1 MAQGRTASRVDWER
15 ASATLYRERPKRYR
29 AFISHRSAPFFL
41 AQRREWLAFMFAERS
56 LPRIDADSVLPIV
69 ANHALLTIKELGPDV
84 VLYGI
89 HKKGASLLEDLAA
102 AFPAIGRRTI
112 LYDDDETEKYVRGR
126 AVMIFD
132 DSIHKGD
139 TCKDHVRRLRREG
152 ARSVT
157 ILVVVGSRDGLVA
170 ARKENVRVECLVEV
184 SEENFTVAFGLL
196 MVPTLGLF
204 RNGALSNRPHRE
216 FRIDGGSSDV
226 QASALRCLRALAGAD
241 SFSRLSE
248 IPAVDGGKAT
258 VYHGTGEVSL
268 PILRKLRE
276 RFDTYG
282 KIDQVKFRVFLSHR
296 ENGFHL
302 CLCAIVWPIGEADR
316 SLEEI
321 NEVTEQAAVWL
332 LDCVEADLKKG
343 FAGTGFHVT
352 RTASVIRSS
361 RSIGARLGDES

>member
-1 MAQGRTASRVDWER
+1 MVHGRSASRVDWER
-15 ASATLYRERPKRYR
+15 ASATLHRERPKRYH
-29 AFISHRSAPFFL
+29 AFISRSSAPFHL

-69 ANHALLTIKELGPDV
+69 ANQALLTIKDLGPDV

-89 HKKGASLLEDLAA
+89 HKKGASLLEDLAVT
-102 AFPAIGRRTI
+102 FPAIGRRTI
-112 LYDDDETEKYVRGR
+112 LYNDDETEKFVRGR
-126 AVMIFD
+126 PVMIFD

-157 ILVVVGSRDGLVA
+157 IFAVVGSRDGLVA
-170 ARKENVRVECLVEV
+170 ARKENVRVECLVEA
-184 SEENFTVAFGLL
+184 SEENFTVAFGLI

-216 FRIDGGSSDV
+216 FRIDGGSSDA
-226 QASALRCLRALAGAD
+226 QASALRCLRVLAGAD
-241 SFSRLSE
+241 SLSRLSE
-248 IPAVDGGKAT
+248 IPAVDGRKAA

-268 PILRKLRE
+268 PILRKLRAQI
-276 RFDTYG
+276 DAYG
-282 KIDQVKFRVFLSHR
+282 KIDQVKFRVFVSQR
-296 ENGFHL
+296 EGGFHL
-302 CLCAIVWPIGEADR
+302 CLCAIVWPIGESDR
-316 SLEEI
+316 SLAEI
-321 NEVTEQAAVWL
+321 MGATEQAAVWL

-361 RSIGARLGDES
+361 RSTRARVGDES